1 MSYIGKIPATGNF
14 VKLDAISV
22 VNGQASYTMQS
33 NSVNFTP
40 ESANHMLVSLNG
52 VIQAPQTSFTISGST
67 ITFASALST
76 GDVINF
82 IMVYGNVL
90 DIGTPSDDTISASK
104 LQTDSVITAKIQD
117 DAVTTDKINN
127 DAVTKAKVDFISDST
142 AGVEVKGDGGSND
155 GYIALNCRSNS
166 HAIKLKSPPH
176 SAGQSYTLTFPSTA
190 PATDKFLKTDNSGN
204 LSFADAGG
212 GQWTHILTSTASNSS
227 SIDFSSTYI
236 TTTYLD
242 YMFVFSGIKN
252 ASDGQYVRLL
262 FSVDNGSN
270 YLSDYREARMGYM
283 DNNSA
288 YNTGSIGNNAIYIH
302 NTQPLGNSTGETLNG
317 FAIVYDPLKQNGT
330 TDSFTY
336 VTAHTSYCA
345 DNGRVNVA
353 STSHCNKV
361 VTAVNNIRF
370 NISSGNITTG
380 KVSLYGR
387 KLS

>member
-1 MSYIGKIPATGNF
+1 MAYIGKEPIVGNF
-14 VKLDAISV
+14 QVCDAISV
-22 VNGQASYTMQS
+22 VNGQAAYTMQVS
-33 NSVNFTP
+33 STNVVP

-52 VIQAPQTSFTISGST
+52 ILQKPNSSFTVSGST
-67 ITFASALST
+67 ITFASNLAT
-76 GDVINF
+76 GDVIDF
-82 IMVYGNVL
+82 IMLLGNVL
-90 DIGTPSDDTISASK
+90 DLGVPSDATVTDAKANFVSTSSGAG
-104 LQTDSVITAKIQD
+104 LQI
-117 DAVTTDKINN
+117 
-127 DAVTKAKVDFISDST
+127 
-142 AGVEVKGDGGSND
+142 KGDGTTD
-155 GYIALNCRSNS
+155 GTLQLNCSQNS
-166 HAIKLKSPPH
+166 HGIKLKSPAH
-176 SAGQSYTLTFPSTA
+176 STSSSYTLTFPGTDPSA
-190 PATDKFLKTDNSGN
+190 DKFLKTDGSGN

-336 VTAHTSYCA
+336 VTAHTAYIA
-345 DNGRVNVA
+345 YTRRLNLA
-353 STSHCNKV
+353 ITSHCNKV

-370 NISSGNITTG
+370 DTTSGNITSG

-387 KLS
+387 KIS